1 MVNDEASDGT
11 SIDDAVN
18 RSKFSSTTGVYPEV
32 VNLSILSGSVSRN
45 DFMSMCDRY
54 PNLDTFIG
62 TSEVEY
68 KGEVIPSSAFRACGK
83 LRHVEIRNVV
93 TLEDSVFLEAMNL
106 TTVSLPEVGYAGS
119 VVFWHCTKLVDVNLP
134 NLMFGGN
141 EIFLGCTSLVKISLP
156 KCLELKT
163 GAFSS
168 CTALEEVDL
177 SSITV
182 LHPEVFATCGNLEN
196 LSFPAATHVDSGAF
210 RASSVKRL
218 VLDSV
223 TSCGLYAMCDL
234 YELREVSITN
244 LTKIPK
250 GCFMFCL
257 NLTTVEM
264 PNVVEIAMWG
274 FQTCIRLEFS
284 EMPNLTHIEE
294 SAFEGCTRVSEL
306 STSILPNLTSIGVTA
321 FQDCRSLQRVS
332 LWSVETISRMSFAK
346 CVNLWAVYLPN
357 LIRAG
362 EGAFR
367 YCTAIVELT
376 TAIENVPEYLF
387 SEMEIITKFR
397 ESATKTIGKYAF
409 FRCFN
414 LQKVECESVVQI
426 CEHAFDSCT
435 ELKEISFPV
444 VVSIETSAFQDC
456 TQILALIVSPEETE
470 SKALTIMDRA
480 FLRCFALEQVL
491 CPSAVNIGIA
501 AFERA
506 GVKFLTISRVQ
517 RISEYAFMQT
527 PIQRAQFA
535 SVRYV
540 GKGAF
545 IACTQL
551 RILACPNMTDVPDSM
566 CLACE
571 NLVEFHG
578 QMVKSIGEQAFY
590 KCGNL
595 ETFDS
600 GSELTV
606 LRQGCFTLCRSFRE
620 LQFPELVIFEG
631 DCHFLG
637 CTNLTYISMPK
648 LVTVPESSR
657 WIFGGCVSLK
667 RIDMP
672 DTPPK
677 TFNKRVFV
685 STGVEMEN
693 YVIPITLCLRSSQF
707 YESYG
712 AEDWLYLSTKVPADY
727 LETCANYSSVP
738 LPDRKRMV
746 TWTIVGL
753 AAGAVL
759 VIIAIAVVVDFI
771 VRRRYR
777 ERIEKQLYLTA
788 RVVDDFG

>member
-1 MVNDEASDGT
+1 MVNGETSDGT

-18 RSKFSSTTGVYPEV
+18 KTKFNSTTGVYPEV
-32 VNLSILSGSVSRN
+32 VDLSILSGNVSR
-45 DFMSMCDRY
+45 DDLMSMCDRY
-54 PNLDTFIG
+54 PNLETFNG
-62 TSEVEY
+62 MPEVEY
-68 KGEVIPSSAFRACGK
+68 TGEVIPSSAFRVCGK
-83 LRHVEIRNVV
+83 LRRVEIRNVL
-93 TLEDSVFLEAMNL
+93 TLEDSVFSEAINL
-106 TTVSLPEVGYAGS
+106 TTVSLPEVGYVGS
-119 VVFWHCTKLVDVNLP
+119 VVFGDCSSLVDVHLP
-134 NLMFGGN
+134 SLMFGGN
-141 EIFLGCTSLVKISLP
+141 EIFNRCTSLVKISLP
-156 KCLELKT
+156 KCLEVKT

-168 CTALEEVDL
+168 CTALQEVDMP
-177 SSITV
+177 SITV

-218 VLDSV
+218 FLDSV

-234 YELREVSITN
+234 YELREVSITK
-244 LTKIPK
+244 LTEVPK

-257 NLTTVEM
+257 NLTTVDM
-264 PNVVEIAMWG
+264 PNVVDIAMWG
-274 FQTCIRLEFS
+274 FQSCIRLEFS

-294 SAFEGCTRVSEL
+294 SAFEGCTRLTEL
-306 STSILPNLTSIGVTA
+306 STSILPNLSSIGTTA
-321 FQDCRSLQRVS
+321 FQDCRSLLRVS
-332 LWSVETISRMSFAK
+332 LWSVETISQMSFAK

-357 LIRAG
+357 LITAG

-367 YCTAIVELT
+367 YCTAIAELT
-376 TAIENVPEYLF
+376 TAVENVPDYLF
-387 SEMEIITKFR
+387 SEMEIITKYQ
-397 ESATKTIGKYAF
+397 ESSTKTIGKYAF

-414 LQKVECESVVQI
+414 LQRVECESVVRI
-426 CEHAFDSCT
+426 FEHAFDSCT

-444 VVSIETSAFQDC
+444 VESIDVSAFQDC
-456 TQILALIVSPEETE
+456 TQVCALIVSPEETE
-470 SKALTIMDRA
+470 GKSLTIMDHA
-480 FLRCFALEQVL
+480 FSRCFALEQVL
-491 CPSAVNIGIA
+491 CPSAVNIGIG
-501 AFERA
+501 AFERS
-506 GVKFLTISRVQ
+506 GIKFLTISRAQ

-527 PIQRAQFA
+527 RIERAQFP
-535 SVRYV
+535 SLRYA

-545 IACTQL
+545 IACEHL
-551 RILACPNMTDVPDSM
+551 RTLTCPNLTDIPDSM

-578 QMVKSIGEQAFY
+578 QIVKSLGEQAFY

-600 GSELTV
+600 GAQLTV
-606 LRQGCFTLCRSFRE
+606 LRQGCFNSCYSLRE

-631 DCHFLG
+631 DCHFLK

-657 WIFGGCVSLK
+657 WVFGGCVSLK

-672 DTPPK
+672 DAPPK
-677 TFNKRVFV
+677 TFNKHVFV

-693 YVIPITLCLRSSQF
+693 YVIPITLCLRSSQL

-712 AEDWLYLSTKVPADY
+712 AEDWLYLSTKVPTDY
-727 LETCANYSSVP
+727 LETCSNYSSVP